1 MNLPAP
7 FRPGVELRAPAVV
20 LIDPKYPHNVG
31 AALRAA
37 ACFNIPHI
45 WVSGERVLQEV
56 DALKRLPREE
66 RLRGYQDVELAY
78 HPDPL
83 SVVSGRPTP
92 VAVEFRPHSHS
103 LFDYQH
109 DANSI
114 YVFGPEDGTLHRNV
128 LTRCHRFVVID
139 TAHCLNLGSAV
150 SIVLYD
156 RAMKEHKDSGLRAG
170 NEL

>member
-1 MNLPAP
+1 
-7 FRPGVELRAPAVV
+7 VV
-20 LIDPKYPHNVG
+20 LVEPKYPHNIG
-31 AALRAA
+31 TALRAA
-37 ACFNIPHI
+37 ACFNIPQL

-56 DALKRLPREE
+56 NGLKRLPREE

-83 SVVSGRPTP
+83 SVLVGECTP
-92 VAVEFRPHSHS
+92 IAVEFRAHAQN
-103 LFDYQH
+103 LFDFQH
-109 DANSI
+109 HPNAI
-114 YVFGPEDGTLHRNV
+114 YVFGPEDGTLHRNI

-156 RAMKEHKDSGLRAG
+156 RALKEHASRLAG
-170 NEL
+170 ATV